1 MIMLTDDERALLHQ
15 PSITALIGQTVAT
28 PDAGIERLR
37 TLHAGGCGGGFEYDA
52 HTGGKIT
59 GRWRTPGPKVW
70 TIDREA
76 SITFTRLHRWAKQLP
91 DELRAR
97 ARTAWATWPVN
108 TRDLDR
114 LKQIT
119 HEAIDLSQPA
129 QLNLF
134 GATP

>member
-1 MIMLTDDERALLHQ
+1 MIMLTDDERALLHRV
-15 PSITALIGQTVAT
+15 THLIEQAVAT

-37 TLHAGGCGGGFEYDA
+37 SLHAGGCGGRFEYDT
-52 HTGGKIT
+52 HGGKIT

-129 QLNLF
+129 QLDLF